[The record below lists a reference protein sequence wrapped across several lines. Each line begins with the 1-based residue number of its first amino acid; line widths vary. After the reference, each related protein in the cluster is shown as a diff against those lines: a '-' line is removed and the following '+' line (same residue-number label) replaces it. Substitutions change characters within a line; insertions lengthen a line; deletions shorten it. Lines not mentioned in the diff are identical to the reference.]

1 MVMSSRR
8 LVPADRDLAPLVIN
22 TKVDYRD
29 KYRGALVGVGIGD
42 ALGRPAEGKGPGWL
56 KADYGTITDFIPWN
70 GWRGGPEGTLT
81 DDSELTIAL
90 AESLIERREMD
101 PVDFGRRCAA
111 WVHVGR
117 GKGRATAAACLNLI
131 DGVSWEHSGSKSAG
145 NGAAMRAAP
154 IALFHP
160 VDVSRLRKDAAISAV
175 VTHADP
181 TAALSAAAIAY
192 VIAEL
197 VHTRPGDLDID
208 ALLER
213 MCASLEDMSDPE
225 LPERKPGGGTVRLL
239 DRMREMGDRLDQSP
253 DELFGYTFNGAFV
266 SESLPAALWCFL
278 RSPDDPELVLTT
290 AVNGGYDADTVA
302 AMAGA
307 MAGAYNGVS
316 AWPARW
322 VEELEYRDGL
332 EGCADDLLD
341 LSSLPHH
348 DLVDMPLPEVARV
361 DDFTGPFGFLSN
373 SARVPIEID
382 GLRYPTDEHA
392 YSSRRI
398 AWEAVASDVRFI
410 PTPAGAIARREV
422 PAHPNWKNDRSNVME
437 ALLAV
442 KFAPGSHAA
451 NRLLATGDASLRNEN
466 WWFDRFWGT
475 VDDIGENRLGLM
487 LEDLRDSLRKA

>member
-1 MVMSSRR
+1 MAS
-8 LVPADRDLAPLVIN
+8 DRFLPRDRELTPLKVDPG
-22 TKVDYRD
+22 VDYRD
-29 KYRGALVGVGIGD
+29 KYRGSLVGVGIGD

-56 KADYGTITDFIPWN
+56 KADYGTITDFIPWS
-70 GWRGGPEGTLT
+70 GWRGGPKGTLT

-117 GKGRATAAACLNLI
+117 GKGQATSAACLNLI

-160 VDVSRLRKDAAISAV
+160 IDVNRLRTDAAIGAV

-192 VIAEL
+192 VVAEL
-197 VHTRPGDLDID
+197 VHIRPGDLDID
-208 ALLER
+208 LLLER
-213 MCASLEDMSDPE
+213 MCGSLEDMSDPE
-225 LPERKPGGGTVRLL
+225 LPERKPSGRTVRLL
-239 DRMREMGDRLDQSP
+239 GRLQEMRNRLDQSP

-307 MAGAYNGVS
+307 MAGAYNGAS

-322 VEELEYRDGL
+322 VDELEYRDGL

-341 LSSLPHH
+341 LSSLPHE
-348 DLVDMPLPEVARV
+348 DLVDMPLPEVAQV
-361 DDFTGPFGFLSN
+361 DAFTGPFGFLSN

-382 GLRYPTDEHA
+382 GVRNPTVEHA

-422 PAHPNWKNDRSNVME
+422 PAHPNWPSDRLNVME
-437 ALLAV
+437 TLLST
-442 KFAPGSHAA
+442 KFAPGSRAA
-451 NRLLATGDASLRNEN
+451 NRLLETGNAALRNEN
-466 WWFDRFWGT
+466 WWDDRFWGT
-475 VDDIGENRLGLM
+475 VDGLGENRLGSM
-487 LEDLRDSLRKA
+487 LEDMRGSLRKT